1 MLITN
6 ICRIVGVLLWCLNA
20 AALTVTAPCLAQELD
35 SSWKSIQRPSGA
47 TEISARSEI
56 VAPHGAG
63 FATLKILQRASGK
76 PRVIVYLIIE
86 SPKRVPSFPFDKY
99 DGPVDK
105 TAKQFIKFE
114 VAPKK
119 QGTTSSVKIM
129 PNGYYGVEPP
139 DAFVFDT
146 IDKSVVSF
154 LTRLRDGQILKVI
167 VNGSPS
173 SLQVAFD
180 ATGLNKLL
188 NQK

>member
-1 MLITN
+1 MSRVTF
-6 ICRIVGVLLWCLNA
+6 CRIVGFLPWCMIAAVLM
-20 AALTVTAPCLAQELD
+20 VTAPCLAQESD
-35 SSWKSIQRPSGA
+35 SPWKLVQGPAGA
-47 TEISARSEI
+47 TEISTRSEI
-56 VAPHGAG
+56 VAPNGAG

-76 PRVIVYLIIE
+76 PAVIVYLIIE
-86 SPKRVPSFPFDKY
+86 SPKSLPSFPFDKY

-105 TAKQFIKFE
+105 TAKEFIKFE

-119 QGTTSSVKIM
+119 QGTASSVKVM

-146 IDKSVVSF
+146 IDKSVISF
-154 LTRLRDGQILKVI
+154 LTRIRDGQILTVM

-173 SLQVAFD
+173 SLRVAFD
-180 ATGLNKLL
+180 TTGLKKLL